1 MAAERG
7 GCCAADAPFLEALV
21 VLAQVVGAVG
31 LGLVSIVETASGDLR
46 FMLLSAVALLDPVA
60 VAATYVDS

>member
-1 MAAERG
+1 M
-7 GCCAADAPFLEALV
+7 